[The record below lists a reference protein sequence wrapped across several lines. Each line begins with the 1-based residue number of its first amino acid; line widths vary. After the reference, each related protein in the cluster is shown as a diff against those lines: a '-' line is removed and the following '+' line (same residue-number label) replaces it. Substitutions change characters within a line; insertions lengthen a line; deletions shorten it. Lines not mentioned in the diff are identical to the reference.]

1 MHIYL
6 FICHSQNFIHTW
18 NWGSNEKKESQTFP
32 FLSTVGKHVQLNL
45 WLIPGQMCPF
55 RFLLRSLMQCFI
67 LLHRATEATPSS
79 CFSSEIHSH
88 TRLAAKPCSD
98 HPAVTLPQRCASSA
112 LRALVKIVLTIMRA
126 VLSSECA
133 WRWKQVLLL
142 MESFPWAKAAAASW
156 RNPAGRG

>member
-1 MHIYL
+1 MKKRNPKL
-6 FICHSQNFIHTW
+6 SPSSQLWEN
-18 NWGSNEKKESQTFP
+18 
-32 FLSTVGKHVQLNL
+32 VQLNL

-55 RFLLRSLMQCFI
+55 RFLLRSLTQCFI

-98 HPAVTLPQRCASSA
+98 HPAVTLPQCCASSA

-142 MESFPWAKAAAASW
+142 MESFP
-156 RNPAGRG
+156 